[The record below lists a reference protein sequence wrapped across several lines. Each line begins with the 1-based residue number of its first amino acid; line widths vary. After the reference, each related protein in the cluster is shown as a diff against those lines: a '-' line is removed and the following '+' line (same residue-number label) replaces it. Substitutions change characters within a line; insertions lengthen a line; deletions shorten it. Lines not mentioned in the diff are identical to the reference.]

1 MRRSFDLAIA
11 VTALLCAIFLLAPLV
26 MVFLNS
32 VGDGLFPSFPPNR
45 FTFAPY
51 VEIPSRWLVGLLHS
65 LELAL
70 SSALLACVLGTMG
83 AVALVRGRLRHRALI
98 DALLRSPLQIP
109 SLVLG
114 IAFLQYVAWLSQA
127 SGLDLR
133 GSFPALLVAHT
144 TVAIPFVLTI
154 VVARLA
160 SFDVRLEEAA
170 QGLGATPTVAF
181 MLVTLPNIATAVL
194 AGGFFAFLLS
204 LDNVPL
210 SLFLVGS
217 GFNLLPVDLFTAIQ
231 FGLTRTIYAVATLVC
246 LGTSVLVVLFYA
258 RATSFAVIGRM

>member
-11 VTALLCAIFLLAPLV
+11 VAALGCAVFLLAPLV

-32 VGDGLFPSFPPNR
+32 VGDGLFPTFPPNR
-45 FTFAPY
+45 FSFAPY
-51 VEIPSRWLVGLLHS
+51 LEIPPRWLIGLVHS

-70 SSALLACVLGTMG
+70 SSALLACILGTMG
-83 AVALVRGRLRHRALI
+83 AIALVRARIRHRALI

-114 IAFLQYVAWLSQA
+114 IAFLQYVAWLSHNA
-127 SGLDLR
+127 GVDLR
-133 GSFPALLVAHT
+133 GSFLALLIAHT

-154 VVARLA
+154 VVARLG

-170 QGLGATPTVAF
+170 HGLGATPIAAF
-181 MLVTLPNIATAVL
+181 MLVTLPNIAAAVL

-217 GFNLLPVDLFTAIQ
+217 GLNLLPVDLFTAIQ
-231 FGLTRTIYAVATLVC
+231 FGLTRTVYAVATLVC
-246 LGTSVLVVLFYA
+246 VGTSLLVVAFYA